1 MGNISIRTKYQCC
14 VDDSNFNEQEEELAT
29 PRSILEEPFK
39 IENKIA
45 DKIDVFKTLPVLNK

>member
-39 IENKIA
+39 LENKIV
-45 DKIDVFKTLPVLNK
+45 DKIDVFKTLPIK